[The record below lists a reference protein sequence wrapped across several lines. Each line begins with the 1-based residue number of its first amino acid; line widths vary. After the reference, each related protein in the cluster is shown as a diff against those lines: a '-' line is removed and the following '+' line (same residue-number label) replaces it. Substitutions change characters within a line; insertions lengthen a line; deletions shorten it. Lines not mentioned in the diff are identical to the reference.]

1 MTDLDHR
8 HPLGGLGKPDDIAR
22 VAVVLASEDAH
33 WMTGVSLPVDGGYT
47 AR

>member
-1 MTDLDHR
+1 MTQLDHR

-33 WMTGVSLPVDGGYT
+33 WVTGVSLPVDGGHT
-47 AR
+47 VR